1 LLEIRNIEKIREIK
15 LINFFIFSRSFSA
28 IQRGK
33 GRPTV
38 ENSIAVVGVKKALLL
53 GKNNDDFFRAK

>member
-1 LLEIRNIEKIREIK
+1 MLEIRNIEKIREIK
-15 LINFFIFSRSFSA
+15 LVNFFFFSRSNCA

-53 GKNNDDFFRAK
+53 GKNNDGF